1 MTFKKILITGA
12 AGRVAQA
19 LRRGFGDRLGELRL
33 TDIATVPQLAAHEQ
47 FVAADLTN
55 PDHIAGLCDDIDAII
70 HLAGT
75 PNAKDWAT
83 TNRLNIEVSQ
93 RLFDTAYKAGIKRIV
108 YASSIHVFGMYK
120 LGNAL
125 HADLPPRP
133 DGYYGI
139 SKVFGEA
146 ALRYHADKHDITGV
160 SVRIGSFRPVP
171 GNVRELA
178 TWLSP
183 DDCVSLFERALVA
196 PVQGYFDPL
205 GFSAN
210 TRLKINDLN
219 WNALGYEPID
229 DGELYADDMAVPTE
243 EEIRMW
249 RLLGAHM
256 TGPEY

>member
-19 LRRGFGDRLGELRL
+19 LRHGFGDRFGELRL
-33 TDIATVPQLAAHEQ
+33 TDIAPISQLAKHEQ
-47 FVAADLTN
+47 YVAADLTN
-55 PDHIAGLCDDIDAII
+55 PDHIAALCDGVDAVI

-93 RLFDTAYKAGIKRIV
+93 RLFDAAYKAGIKRII
-108 YASSIHVFGMYK
+108 YASSIHVFGMYE
-120 LGNAL
+120 LGNDL
-125 HADLPPRP
+125 HPDLPPRP
-133 DGYYGI
+133 DSYYGI

-146 ALRYHADKHDITGV
+146 VLRYHADKHDITGV

-183 DDCVSLFERALVA
+183 TDCAKLFERALVA
-196 PVQGYFDPL
+196 PVKGYFDPL

-210 TRLKINDLN
+210 TRLKINDPN
-219 WNALGYEPID
+219 WQKLGYQPVN
-229 DGELYADDMAVPTE
+229 DGERYADEMALPTGD
-243 EEIRMW
+243 EIQMW
-249 RLLGAHM
+249 HLLGAHM